1 MNNQLGNKLLAA
13 ALALTLGACAGAPKQ
28 NMVLESARTAVQS
41 AQSDPNVSQYAALDL
56 AKAKE
61 QLQLAEAAAA
71 KHKLDEVAQYAYLA
85 SQSAHIAQAHG
96 AAQAD
101 DAHVANGQAERDR
114 VAIEARTRETETAKA
129 QTEQARAQTEQA
141 QAQTATAVEQR
152 DQARAEMEQLKA
164 TQTSRGLMMTLGD
177 VLFDTGRS
185 ELKSGATRKLDQLAQ
200 FLRAHPSR
208 RVQVDG
214 FTDSVG
220 SDALNETLSQHR
232 ADSVKAE
239 LVSRGIDP
247 AMVGSQGY
255 GKAFPVAGNDAPSG
269 RQLNRRVE
277 VVISNADN
285 AQIAPRSAAMIQ

>member
-1 MNNQLGNKLLAA
+1 MNSQRHNLLLAG
-13 ALALTLGACAGAPKQ
+13 ALALTLGACASGPRQDAALD
-28 NMVLESARTAVQS
+28 NARTAVQS

-61 QLQLAEAAAA
+61 QLQLAETAAS
-71 KHKLDEVAQYAYLA
+71 KHKLDDVAQYAYLA
-85 SQSAHIAQAHG
+85 SQNAHIAQAHG
-96 AAQAD
+96 AAKAD

-114 VAIEARTRETETAKA
+114 VAIEARTREAEV
-129 QTEQARAQTEQA
+129 ARAQTEQA
-141 QAQTATAVEQR
+141 KAQTATAVEQR

-185 ELKSGATRKLDQLAQ
+185 ELKSGAARKLDQLAQ
-200 FLRAHPSR
+200 FLRSHPGR

-220 SDALNETLSQHR
+220 SDALNESLSQHR
-232 ADSVKAE
+232 AESVKSE

-247 AMVGSQGY
+247 AMIGVQGY

-277 VVISNADN
+277 VVIGTADN
-285 AQIAPRSAAMIQ
+285 AQIAPRSAAMTQ

>member
-1 MNNQLGNKLLAA
+1 MNSQGRNKLLAVA
-13 ALALTLGACAGAPKQ
+13 VALILGACAGTPKQ
-28 NMVLESARTAVQS
+28 DAALEGARTAVQS

-61 QLQLAEAAAA
+61 QLQLAEAAAS
-71 KHKLDEVAQYAYLA
+71 KHKLDEVAQYSYLA
-85 SQSAHIAQAHG
+85 AQNARIAQAHG
-96 AAQAD
+96 AAKAD

-114 VAIEARTRETETAKA
+114 VAIEARTREVEA
-129 QTEQARAQTEQA
+129 ARAQAEQA
-141 QAQTATAVEQR
+141 KAQTATAVDQR

-164 TQTSRGLMMTLGD
+164 TQTNRGMMMTLGD

-185 ELKSGATRKLDQLAQ
+185 ELKSGAARKLDQLSQ
-200 FLRAHPSR
+200 FLREHPNR

-220 SDALNETLSQHR
+220 SDALNESLSQRR
-232 ADSVKAE
+232 AEAVKAE
-239 LVSRGIDP
+239 LVSRGIDS
-247 AMVGSQGY
+247 AKIGVQGY

-285 AQIAPRSAAMIQ
+285 AQISPRSAAMTQ